1 MEPHRWRA
9 SARQPHQRNSR
20 TREKLPTRDGH
31 GRKEYTDGRRPVRFA
46 RVSGLATPLRKRSW
60 PLLALGAC
68 AFVPGLGVLFGAA
81 AVTWGLVSHRP
92 LAKWAVMLG
101 GAGAL
106 LNLVGGAVLI
116 KRFEHTPVV
125 EQSRIE
131 MTRRDLGAVV
141 WELERY
147 RGRSGR
153 YPATL
158 QQLVGQPIPVRLLN
172 IYDQTAGVFVF
183 PRVYEYHLAAD
194 GSSYDLFALGPD
206 GKPGTPDDVRPA
218 IPDSLLEGTGYRPVH

>member
-1 MEPHRWRA
+1 MSE
-9 SARQPHQRNSR
+9 
-20 TREKLPTRDGH
+20 
-31 GRKEYTDGRRPVRFA
+31 
-46 RVSGLATPLRKRSW
+46 LAIPRRKRSW
-60 PLLALGAC
+60 PLLALGVC
-68 AFVPGLGVLFGAA
+68 AFVPGLGIFFGAG
-81 AVTWGLVSHRP
+81 AVTWGLVSDRP
-92 LAKWAVMLG
+92 RAKWGVILG

-116 KRFEHTPVV
+116 GRFEHTPVV

-141 WELERY
+141 RELERY

-206 GKPGTPDDVRPA
+206 AKPGTPDDVRPA